1 MKVYH
6 YTSIE
11 TLALILKNKSI
22 RFNRLDCV
30 DDLEES
36 IYGSGNQNVKL
47 AKYTFVSCWT
57 RDNKENLAL
66 WKMYTNNKGVRIG
79 IEENPFTAYPV
90 NDKFASYFRIPFEIE
105 HDYVA
110 MPFNNEVKLYDVKYV
125 DNLHEKVRELIKNEG
140 GGIVINTNDL
150 GLYKDSRWQFQQ
162 ESRYKIILYPLNESV
177 IKKCIGNSGNRNFDV
192 MFSLINSLGP
202 SLMMQTPLKES
213 DLFIKLDEKCL
224 ENIEVMMGPETSEA
238 EKFIVEK
245 ILADYPKKQL
255 KDSYFKGKIKS
266 RK

>member
-36 IYGSGNQNVKL
+36 IYGSGEQNVNL

-57 RDNKENLAL
+57 RDNIENLAL

-79 IEENPFTAYPV
+79 LDENPFVSYAV
-90 NDKFASYFRIPFEIE
+90 NDKFVSYFQMPFEAKR
-105 HDYVA
+105 DYVA
-110 MPFNNEVKLYDVKYV
+110 MPFNNEIKLYDIKYI
-125 DNLHEKVRELIKNEG
+125 DNQHEKIKKLIGNVG
-140 GGIVINTNDL
+140 RGIAINTADL

-162 ESRYKIILYPLNESV
+162 ESRYKIILYPINENILNKT
-177 IKKCIGNSGNRNFDV
+177 IRKSGNPNFDI
-192 MFSLINSLGP
+192 MFALIESLGP
-202 SLMMQTPLKES
+202 SILTQSPLEES
-213 DLFIKLDEKCL
+213 DFFVKLTEKSL
-224 ENIEVMMGPETSEA
+224 EHIEIMMGPETSDA
-238 EKFIVEK
+238 EKYIVEK
-245 ILADYPKKQL
+245 LLAEYPQSSL
-255 KDSYFKGKIKS
+255 TDSYFKGKIKS
-266 RK
+266 KK